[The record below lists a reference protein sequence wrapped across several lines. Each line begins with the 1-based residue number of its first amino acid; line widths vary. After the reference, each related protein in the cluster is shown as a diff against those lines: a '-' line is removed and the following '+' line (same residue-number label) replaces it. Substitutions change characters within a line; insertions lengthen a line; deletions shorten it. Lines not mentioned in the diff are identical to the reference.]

1 MDEREWLKLF
11 GRNLD
16 RLMTE
21 KGYNMRELAEVSGV
35 GRRNIWG
42 YINGKNWPS
51 LYAAVQLA
59 GALDIS
65 VDDLACLN
73 LSTKEM
79 KI

>member
-16 RLMTE
+16 RLMMA
-21 KGYNMRELAEVSGV
+21 KGYTMRELAEASGV

-42 YINGKNWPS
+42 YINGRNWPS
-51 LYAAVQLA
+51 LYTAIQLA
-59 GALDIS
+59 SALDVS

-73 LSTKEM
+73 LSMKETR
-79 KI
+79 I